1 MGLGLGACLPDP
13 EIRVPDLAAPP
24 AVVVDMAVPPKMDG
38 PSGDLGTVKW
48 VPDAKIMTKVAL
60 RAAWVADAGLSE
72 IFVVGQAGTILHKSG
87 SADWTVETSGT
98 ASDLY
103 GIAARSANEVYAV
116 GRDGTILRRSGGTW
130 SQEGREL
137 GTTAALFAATVLDSG
152 EILVVGDQALVA
164 RRQPAGVWTAE
175 NTDKLDDASLRAVWG
190 SKADEVWAVG
200 AGATIARRGA
210 GGVWDVDTVKVD
222 AADKVNLFAVTS
234 AGGVLYAA
242 GEYGKV
248 LGRTATGWK
257 AEATIMPTMA
267 APLHFYG
274 LYAADGDVLA
284 VGAGGV
290 VERRSG
296 TDKTW
301 ALEASGLTGD
311 LYGVTGAGLRSAV
324 TVGAQ
329 GAFARRM

>member
-1 MGLGLGACLPDP
+1 MGACLPDP

-24 AVVVDMAVPPKMDG
+24 TVIVDMAVPPKMDG
-38 PSGDLGTVKW
+38 PSGDLGTVRW
-48 VPDAKIMTKVAL
+48 VPDAVMTKVAL
-60 RAAWVADAGLSE
+60 RAAWVADPGLSE

-87 SADWTVETSGT
+87 SAAWTVETSGT

-116 GRDGTILRRSGGTW
+116 GRDGTILRRSGGIW

-137 GTTAALFAATVLDSG
+137 GTTAALFGVTVLDTG
-152 EILVVGDQALVA
+152 EILAVGDQALVA
-164 RRQPAGVWTAE
+164 RRQIGGVWTAE
-175 NTDKLDDASLRAVWG
+175 NTDKLDDAPLRAVWG

-200 AGATIARRGA
+200 AGAVIARRGA
-210 GGVWDVDTVKVD
+210 GGAWDVDTVKVD

-234 AGGVLYAA
+234 AGGVMYAA

-257 AEATIMPTMA
+257 AEATIKPAMA
-267 APLHFYG
+267 VPLHFYG

-296 TDKTW
+296 ADKTW